1 MDTNSEEKR
10 KRYYWLKLHE
20 GFFDDPIIKKLRKIA
35 GGDTYTCIYLKMMLM
50 SVKTEGIL
58 IYEGI
63 ESSLEKELALKLDE
77 EEENVKIVINYLFSF
92 KLLAEESK
100 QHRSYIMPAVLKMT
114 GSEGSSAKRVRE
126 FRERQKTPIV
136 LQCNEDVAQKGA
148 IPLHCNSGVTYDNN
162 GLLQCNPDVTQ
173 ETNNATVLHCNDTVT
188 ACNIE
193 VTECNDAVTASNEIS
208 ENPQISQNS
217 HEIDFQAKKTLH
229 CNTTV
234 TSCNKNETLENKSKD
249 ISCSSSFKDTTTT
262 TMNDP
267 VLKKWLSFK
276 SQGKNN
282 PQGYEYT
289 LLKMIQEK
297 DESVLSEYI
306 SWREFNMSQMHKD
319 LMIELR
325 GKSLLTQNGEKV
337 ILGIEQDDKNFKIY
351 FEEGGYAVVQTLDN
365 LPTSER
371 I

>member
-1 MDTNSEEKR
+1 MDTSSEEKR

-92 KLLAEESK
+92 KLLEEESK

-126 FRERQKTPIV
+126 YRERQKAPIV
-136 LQCNEDVAQKGA
+136 LQCNDETAQKGE
-148 IPLHCNSGVTYDNN
+148 IPLHCNSGVTHDNV
-162 GLLQCNPDVTQ
+162 LLQCNLDVTQ
-173 ETNNATVLHCNDTVT
+173 DSNNAIVLQCNDTVT
-188 ACNIE
+188 ACNVD
-193 VTECNDAVTASNEIS
+193 VTECNDAVTACNEIF
-208 ENPQISQNS
+208 ENSQISQNP
-217 HEIDFQAKKTLH
+217 HEIDFQTNKTLH
-229 CNTTV
+229 CNSSVTTCNESV
-234 TSCNKNETLENKSKD
+234 TTEIRDKSY
-249 ISCSSSFKDTTTT
+249 CSSNFKETTTT
-262 TMNDP
+262 TYINSD
-267 VLKKWLSFK
+267 LQKWLSHK

-289 LLKMIQEK
+289 LLKKINDNE
-297 DESVLSEYI
+297 ESVIREYHAWLENKATQIKSNELS
-306 SWREFNMSQMHKD
+306 SFK
-319 LMIELR
+319 
-325 GKSLLTQNGEKV
+325 GKVLPTQDGDKV
-337 ILGIEQDDKNFKIY
+337 ILGIELFEEKYRIY
-351 FEEGGYAVVQTLDN
+351 FEEGGFAIVQTLVN
-365 LPTSER
+365 LPISER
-371 I
+371 N